1 MGLIFDGWEVSSG
14 VNPREFGVRDC
25 EFPVF
30 EVRSDVLELR
40 VRDSKIHR
48 EKPILED
55 GRMISSDLP
64 KY

>member
-40 VRDSKIHR
+40 VRDSEFIVR
-48 EKPILED
+48 NQACETGE
-55 GRMISSDLP
+55 
-64 KY
+64 